1 MIKEQLEKI
10 QVFETQI
17 KDSTIPLEEI
27 EMDYDVWCYAAG
39 WAWNIIHRLSMKVF
53 AGLPPAQTMLVQHSH
68 RTEQLEKLI
77 LQYYKKINNKL
88 PHGDNSIKTRVI
100 VSVFMGKVEAD
111 LPDIIDQ
118 DHQNIVLYGYNNH

>member
-1 MIKEQLEKI
+1 MTKEQLEKI
-10 QVFETQI
+10 KEFERKI
-17 KDSTIPLEEI
+17 EDSTIPLEEI
-27 EMDYDVWCYAAG
+27 GMDYDLWCYAAG
-39 WAWNIIHRLSMKVF
+39 WAWNIIHGLSMKVF

-88 PHGDNSIKTRVI
+88 PHGDNSIKTRAI
-100 VSVFMGKVEAD
+100 TSVFIGKIEAD

-118 DHQNIVLYGYNNH
+118 DYQSVVLYGYNNH

>member
-1 MIKEQLEKI
+1 MTKEQLEKI
-10 QVFETQI
+10 KEFERKI
-17 KDSTIPLEEI
+17 EDSTIPLEEI
-27 EMDYDVWCYAAG
+27 GMDYDLWCYAAG
-39 WAWNIIHRLSMKVF
+39 WAWNIIHGLSMKVF
-53 AGLPPAQTMLVQHSH
+53 TGLPPAQTMLVQHSH

-100 VSVFMGKVEAD
+100 TSVFMGKIEAD

-118 DHQNIVLYGYNNH
+118 NHQSIVLYGYNNH